1 MRVYLDLVILLNVL
15 VDFLLLL
22 GTNRLAGY
30 LPGWRGILVAS
41 LFGGGYAGAC
51 ILPGLQ
57 FLGNWLWRTVSLGM
71 MAVIAFGWNRSA
83 IQRGAVFILLSMAL
97 GGFAMGMGRNSF
109 PMLILAAALMWGLCK
124 LSFQGGVGQR
134 EYIPV
139 ELTWKGKTIKLL
151 ALRDTGNTLRDPI
164 TGEQVLVAGADVAM
178 ELLGISSY
186 QLQHPVEAMAKGEI
200 SGLRLIPYHTVGQPA
215 GLLPAF
221 RFHGAKIGNTYM
233 DPLVAFAPEVL
244 ARGEGYR
251 MLTGGAI

>member
-1 MRVYLDLVILLNVL
+1 MRVYLDLVMGMNFAGDL
-15 VDFLLLL
+15 LLLL
-22 GTNRLAGY
+22 GTNRLAGF
-30 LPGWRGILVAS
+30 AS
-41 LFGGGYAGAC
+41 EGRRVAGAAALGSVYSGVC
-51 ILPGLQ
+51 LLDSFR
-57 FLGNWLWRTVSLGM
+57 FLGSFLWRIVTLAGM
-71 MAVIAFGWNRSA
+71 AGIAFGWNRSA

-139 ELTWKGKTIKLL
+139 ELTWKGKIIKLL

-186 QLQHPVEAMAKGEI
+186 QLRHPVEAMAKGEI